1 MCGLG
6 RNNDFLSAPGVSG
19 NAHCEPLS
27 RIAPRGYCILL
38 SAAGF
43 GSRIDGSGTT
53 HPPRTGYTNKKASCG
68 ALFLSTALRLVHG
81 TASPNTDAP
90 RNVTRTRPP
99 NLLPASVDHTK
110 AWVLK
115 VATMDVLAIPIDP
128 DPTPNNVWT
137 LLQRRPD
144 GF

>member
-1 MCGLG
+1 MW
-6 RNNDFLSAPGVSG
+6 RAFPIYRVTTSARYG
-19 NAHCEPLS
+19 
-27 RIAPRGYCILL
+27 IAKYRR
-38 SAAGF
+38 SEE
-43 GSRIDGSGTT
+43 
-53 HPPRTGYTNKKASCG
+53 
-68 ALFLSTALRLVHG
+68 
-81 TASPNTDAP
+81 
-90 RNVTRTRPP
+90 VTRTRLP